1 MYKPLLV
8 MAFVFYIMSLNTGL
22 SFAQGVDYSNI
33 KGKIIMLDPG
43 HGGDDS
49 GAVRHG
55 VKESHLNLAAAL
67 NLKKYLEFLGAR
79 VIMTRAEDLAVSL
92 NARYDETAKTSPD
105 LFISLHHNDASDGFY
120 QKPGFKNYT
129 EVYFSALYDGGL
141 ENINSGLSFYD
152 AFKGLHGVGTVKLKP
167 GYFKVIR
174 NKKVPSILMEPFFM
188 GEEKLVRRAAY
199 PSYARHEA
207 LVYLRAAAEYFNK
220 MKGEGRESAAV
231 KPAAIPALEALSAET
246 YDVFLSS
253 GANET
258 FLKTAEEL
266 LNTAGIKAVSNGAD
280 FLENK
285 NISAHYI
292 SKLMTIKDYFEPD
305 MFSGY
310 IEAIRSNSVGAKV
323 HVSLSFDRSRPSA
336 AYAYYKSD
344 NGKKLCEKLIENFK
358 AAGISLEFKPDSFY
372 VLSSTSAVTA
382 VINVNPETSG
392 FNAAGGR
399 HNTFKFNM
407 AVYSAVKTYLTKK

>member
-8 MAFVFYIMSLNTGL
+8 TAVVFFIALLNTNL

-33 KGKIIMLDPG
+33 KGRVIMLDPG

-49 GAVRHG
+49 GAIRHG

-67 NLKKYLEFLGAR
+67 NLKKYLEILGAK
-79 VIMTRAEDLAVSL
+79 VIMTRAEDRAVPL

-105 LFISLHHNDASDGFY
+105 LFVSLHHNDASDGFY
-120 QKPGFKNYT
+120 QQPGFKNYT

-141 ENINSGLSFYD
+141 ENINSGLSFYE
-152 AFKGLHGVGTVKLKP
+152 AFQKLHGVGSVKLKP

-220 MKGEGRESAAV
+220 MKQSARESAAV
-231 KPAAIPALEALSAET
+231 QPAAIPSLDALSAET
-246 YDVFLSS
+246 FDVFLSC
-253 GANET
+253 GANEA

-266 LNTAGIKAVSNGAD
+266 LNTAGISAVSNGD
-280 FLENK
+280 NFLDDK

-292 SKLMTIKDYFEPD
+292 SKLLTVKDYFEPD
-305 MFSGY
+305 MFSAY

-358 AAGISLEFKPDSFY
+358 TAGISLEFKPDSFY
-372 VLSSTSAVTA
+372 VLSSTSSVTA
-382 VINVNPETSG
+382 VININPDTAG
-392 FNAAGGR
+392 FDAAGR
-399 HNTFKFNM
+399 HSIFKANM
-407 AVYSAVKTYLTKK
+407 AVYSAIKTYLTKK

>member
-8 MAFVFYIMSLNTGL
+8 MAFVIFVTLLNTNL
-22 SFAQGVDYSNI
+22 SLAQGVDYSNI

-49 GAVRHG
+49 GAIRHG
-55 VKESHLNLAAAL
+55 VKESGLNLAAAL
-67 NLKKYLEFLGAR
+67 ELKKYLEFLGAR
-79 VIMTRAEDLAVSL
+79 VIMTRDTDIAVSL
-92 NARYDETAKTSPD
+92 NARYDETAEISPD
-105 LFISLHHNDASDGFY
+105 LFVSLHHNDASDGFY
-120 QKPGFKNYT
+120 QKPDFKNYT

-141 ENINSGLSFYD
+141 DNINSGISFYE
-152 AFKGLHGVGTVKLKP
+152 AFQKLHGVGTVKLKP

-207 LVYLRAAAEYFNK
+207 LVYLRAAAGYFNK
-220 MKGEGRESAAV
+220 MKAAPGEKADKRS
-231 KPAAIPALEALSAET
+231 AAIPSLAALSAET
-246 YDVFLSS
+246 FDVFLSS
-253 GANET
+253 AANET

-266 LNTAGIKAVSNGAD
+266 LNTSGISAVSNGGD

-292 SKLMTIKDYFEPD
+292 SKLITIKEHFEPD

-310 IEAIRSNSVGAKV
+310 IEAIRSNSVSAKV
-323 HVSLSFDRSRPSA
+323 HVSLSFDGSRPSA
-336 AYAYYKSD
+336 AYAYYRSE

-358 AAGISLEFKPDSFY
+358 TAGINIEFKPDSFY

-382 VINVNPETSG
+382 VININPEASG
-392 FNAAGGR
+392 FDEAGGR
-399 HNTFKFNM
+399 HNIFKANM
-407 AVYSAVKTYLTKK
+407 AVYSAIKTYLTKK